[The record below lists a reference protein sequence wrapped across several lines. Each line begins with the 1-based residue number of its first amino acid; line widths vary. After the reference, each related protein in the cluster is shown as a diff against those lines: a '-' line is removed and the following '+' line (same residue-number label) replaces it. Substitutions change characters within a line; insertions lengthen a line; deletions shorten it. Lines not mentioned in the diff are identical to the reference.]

1 MRTTQFLT
9 RSILTSAF
17 ILLLVQNCGCS
28 PASRD
33 QSVIASAEQFN
44 TALQPAEIQQPDLNT
59 YLQTI
64 GARIVAAA
72 KEADTRGY
80 GPKSHRGK
88 DDWMYQNIQFRLVN
102 SKTLNA
108 FTTGGHFVYIYNELF
123 QLCQDED
130 QLAAVMSHE
139 FGHIYARHVQ
149 KGSNRQ
155 TVLAAATL
163 AAGGAGYLV
172 GGQQNGSQYA
182 QSGAA
187 AGAS

>member
-9 RSILTSAF
+9 RSTFAF
-17 ILLLVQNCGCS
+17 AFALFIVQSCGCN
-28 PASRD
+28 PASHD

-44 TALQPAEIQQPDLNT
+44 TALQPAEIQQPDLNS

-64 GARIVAAA
+64 GGRIVAAA
-72 KEADTRGY
+72 KESDARGY
-80 GPKSHRGK
+80 GPKSHKGK
-88 DDWMYQNIQFRLVN
+88 DDWMYQNIEFRLVN

-123 QLCQDED
+123 QLCQNEDE
-130 QLAAVMSHE
+130 LAAVMAHE

-155 TVLAAATL
+155 TVLAAA
-163 AAGGAGYLV
+163 
-172 GGQQNGSQYA
+172 
-182 QSGAA
+182 
-187 AGAS
+187 